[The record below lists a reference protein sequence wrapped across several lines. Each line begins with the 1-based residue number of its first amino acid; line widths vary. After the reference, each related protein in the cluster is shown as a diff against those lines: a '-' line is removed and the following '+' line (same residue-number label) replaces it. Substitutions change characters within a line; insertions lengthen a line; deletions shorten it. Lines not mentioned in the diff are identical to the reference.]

1 MRETLAK
8 ILAVATALV
17 VTALAAVFSLA
28 QNEPGRTEAPA
39 ASARQPAPS
48 AAVQAGREAYDR
60 HGCAGCHAI
69 GGQGNPRNP
78 LDGVG
83 GRLKPD
89 EIRDWTVAAPTVRP
103 KLPAGVVR
111 VKQGYAGLPEAELK
125 SLVAYLGSLR
135 GPGKGG

>member
-17 VTALAAVFSLA
+17 VTTLAAAFSLA
-28 QNEPGRTEAPA
+28 QNAPGRADAPA
-39 ASARQPAPS
+39 ASARKAAPS

-60 HGCAGCHAI
+60 HGCSGCHAI
-69 GGQGNPRNP
+69 GGQGNPRNS

-89 EIRDWTVAAPTVRP
+89 EIRDWTVAAPAVRA
-103 KLPAGVVR
+103 KLSAGVVR
-111 VKQGYAGLPEAELK
+111 IKQGYAELPEAELQA
-125 SLVAYLGSLR
+125 LITYLGSLR